1 MFLILL
7 SWEDSCCQHLK
18 IKRQSEKIEI
28 QTAINWVEMMD
39 CLHSVFYSS
48 LHKVVIAYSRMTGE

>member
-1 MFLILL
+1 MLPA
-7 SWEDSCCQHLK
+7 LK
-18 IKRQSEKIEI
+18 NKKTEKIEI

-48 LHKVVIAYSRMTGE
+48 LHKVVIAYSRMARE